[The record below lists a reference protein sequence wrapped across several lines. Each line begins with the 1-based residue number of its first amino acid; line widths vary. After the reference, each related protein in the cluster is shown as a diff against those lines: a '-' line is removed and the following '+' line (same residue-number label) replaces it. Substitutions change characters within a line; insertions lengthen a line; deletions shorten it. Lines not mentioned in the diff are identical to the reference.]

1 LRGEKHYSSELD
13 SQVSLLKVRWCGSD
27 DIWVP
32 FRLCSARIDLTIY
45 HIYSRVL
52 RVCVRACATTVKKTV
67 SAFCSSS
74 RSFHA

>member
-1 LRGEKHYSSELD
+1 MRETLFKWIRFSSFTF
-13 SQVSLLKVRWCGSD
+13 QVSHHWCGSD
-27 DIWVP
+27 DIWVS
-32 FRLCSARIDLTIY
+32 FRLCSARIDLY